1 MMMDLELNHIQDKFN
16 QCLNSQSPTFTD
28 FMDLAVLKWY
38 NASSKSTKDI
48 HVLEYSGFKDDER
61 RMIGFFPSSYDSFMT
76 LDQMYS
82 IFPVI
87 CLSLRIH
94 DNEKTSITHR
104 DVLGSILGL
113 GLDRKLFGDII
124 VENACAYILCHER
137 IVPVIKQEL
146 LLIRHSHVTVEEV
159 DSDFDGSEL
168 APSSLQ
174 IKTTVASLRIDVIM
188 KAILNLS
195 RSTCNELIERGHVKI
210 NQIEVTKNHKLI
222 EVGDLI
228 SISKKGKYKIG
239 DIGIENKKGRIPII
253 IEQYI

>member
-1 MMMDLELNHIQDKFN
+1 MMMDLELNHIQDKFT
-16 QCLNSQSPTFTD
+16 QCQNSQSPTFTD
-28 FMDLAVLKWY
+28 FMDLAILKWY
-38 NASSKSTKDI
+38 NSSTKSTKDVR
-48 HVLEYSGFKDDER
+48 VLEYCGFKDDER
-61 RMIGFFPSSYDSFMT
+61 RMIGFLPSSYDSFMT
-76 LDQMYS
+76 VDQMYAL
-82 IFPVI
+82 FPVK

-94 DNEKTSITHR
+94 DTVKNTITHR

-113 GLDRKLFGDII
+113 GLERKLFGDII
-124 VENACAYILCHER
+124 VENECAYILCHER
-137 IVPVIKQEL
+137 IVSVIKQEL
-146 LLIRHSHVTVEEV
+146 LLIKHSPVTVEEV
-159 DSDFDGSEL
+159 QEDFDGSEL
-168 APSSLQ
+168 APKSLQ

-188 KAILNLS
+188 KAIMNNS